1 MEVEAEN
8 YVPLM
13 KPSKGFE
20 ELKKLVID
28 QGICSGCSTCAA
40 FCERVEMN
48 EDGLPE
54 LVKDCNMEIGAIK
67 CSEEGTCYDCCP
79 MVSFSKPELE
89 REVFGAN
96 REDEDLGYYKKIVA
110 VRSKKKEILEKAQD
124 GGAVTS
130 LLAAG
135 LEAGLIEGASVASR
149 NQDWSTGPMIAK
161 NEEELLECAGTKY
174 SRTPTVMKFGGSLKD
189 VRKLA
194 LVGTGCQTLGARKAS
209 RIFLRELL
217 EITAESEKP
226 VELTLIGLF
235 CFENFPYPC
244 ISKVIEKEFNVKM
257 EDILKTDITKG
268 KFIVTTKKGEEL
280 KKPVKTFNECVP
292 EACELCTNFT
302 AELADISC
310 GSIGTDPGWSTVI
323 VRSEKGLEL
332 FEKAKELGYIEVS
345 DKVDLDA
352 VRFNMGLKKK
362 MRKATAEKREKEG
375 KYVPEYG

>member
-1 MEVEAEN
+1 
-8 YVPLM
+8 
-13 KPSKGFE
+13 
-20 ELKKLVID
+20 
-28 QGICSGCSTCAA
+28 
-40 FCERVEMN
+40 
-48 EDGLPE
+48 
-54 LVKDCNMEIGAIK
+54 
-67 CSEEGTCYDCCP
+67 
-79 MVSFSKPELE
+79 
-89 REVFGAN
+89 
-96 REDEDLGYYKKIVA
+96 
-110 VRSKKKEILEKAQD
+110 
-124 GGAVTS
+124 
-130 LLAAG
+130 
-135 LEAGLIEGASVASR
+135 
-149 NQDWSTGPMIAK
+149 
-161 NEEELLECAGTKY
+161 
-174 SRTPTVMKFGGSLKD
+174 
-189 VRKLA
+189 
-194 LVGTGCQTLGARKAS
+194 
-209 RIFLRELL
+209 L